1 MHSPEIREVFGIVLT
16 QLSELHSPYFGIAL
30 TEKVAQTLFHKS
42 IERFIKSIIKVI
54 KKSFFIKKENVDKK
68 FALKRKKM
76 NCEEVKEKI
85 NIRTVLE
92 SFNLFPVKEN
102 RKTAFYFALDREEKI
117 PSLSVDFVKNKAFD
131 FGTGKS
137 YDVISI
143 VQQMNQCSVS
153 EALKYLEKFD
163 FSVQNE
169 FQNEEKMQ
177 EKKYKTLN
185 VSEINHSALIQYLKS
200 RKVYEQ
206 KELVNEVEYELNGKK
221 YFGIG
226 FFNNSG
232 GVEIR
237 NKYSKICLGKK
248 DVTLIKNELNIS
260 NEIVIFEGFFDYLT
274 FRNLEKAEESSSS
287 DYVILNSTAM
297 FFKIEKL
304 LNEYNKISMFLDNDA
319 NGNFVKSKIQNQYK
333 NVEDCSL
340 IYRGFK
346 DLNEWFCS
354 KENL

>member
-1 MHSPEIREVFGIVLT
+1 
-16 QLSELHSPYFGIAL
+16 
-30 TEKVAQTLFHKS
+30 
-42 IERFIKSIIKVI
+42 
-54 KKSFFIKKENVDKK
+54 
-68 FALKRKKM
+68 M

-85 NIRTVLE
+85 SIRMVLE
-92 SFNLFPVKEN
+92 SVNLFPVKEN

-169 FQNEEKMQ
+169 FHNEELMQ
-177 EKKYKTLN
+177 KKEY
-185 VSEINHSALIQYLKS
+185 EILKARKIQHPALIQYLKS

-206 KELVNEVEYELNGKK
+206 KDLVKEIEYELNRKK

-260 NEIVIFEGFFDYLT
+260 NEIVVFEGFFDYLT
-274 FRNLEKAEESSSS
+274 FKNLEKTENSNS
-287 DYVILNSTAM
+287 DYIILNSTSM
-297 FFKIEKL
+297 LFKVEETLKK
-304 LNEYNKISMFLDNDA
+304 YDKISLFLDNA
-319 NGNFVKSKIQNQYK
+319 KNGNATKKAILKKYE

-354 KENL
+354 KEDL

>member
-1 MHSPEIREVFGIVLT
+1 
-16 QLSELHSPYFGIAL
+16 
-30 TEKVAQTLFHKS
+30 
-42 IERFIKSIIKVI
+42 
-54 KKSFFIKKENVDKK
+54 
-68 FALKRKKM
+68 M

-85 NIRTVLE
+85 SIRMVLE
-92 SFNLFPVKEN
+92 SVNLFPVKEN

-153 EALKYLEKFD
+153 EALKYLETFD
-163 FSVQNE
+163 FSIHNE
-169 FQNEEKMQ
+169 FQNEGTKQ
-177 EKKYKTLN
+177 YKEYKILN
-185 VSEINHSALIQYLKS
+185 VREIQHPALVQYLKS

-206 KELVNEVEYELNGKK
+206 KELVKEIEYELNGKK
-221 YFGIG
+221 YFGVG

-248 DVTLIKNELNIS
+248 DVTLLKNELNS
-260 NEIVIFEGFFDYLT
+260 FNEILIFEGFFDYLT
-274 FRNLEKAEESSSS
+274 FRNLEKKENLSS
-287 DYVILNSTAM
+287 DYLILNSTAM
-297 FFKIEKL
+297 LFKVEEL
-304 LNEYNKISMFLDNDA
+304 LKVYDKIFLFLDNDS
-319 NGNFVKSKIQNQYK
+319 NGELIKSKIQNQHK

-340 IYRGFK
+340 IYHGFK

-354 KENL
+354 KEDL

>member
-1 MHSPEIREVFGIVLT
+1 
-16 QLSELHSPYFGIAL
+16 
-30 TEKVAQTLFHKS
+30 
-42 IERFIKSIIKVI
+42 
-54 KKSFFIKKENVDKK
+54 
-68 FALKRKKM
+68 M
-76 NCEEVKEKI
+76 NCEEAKEKI
-85 NIRTVLE
+85 SIRMVLE

-153 EALKYLEKFD
+153 EALKYLEKLD
-163 FSVQNE
+163 FPVQKK
-169 FQNEEKMQ
+169 FQNEETKQ
-177 EKKYKTLN
+177 QKEYKILN
-185 VSEINHSALIQYLKS
+185 VCEIQHPALTQYLKF
-200 RKVYEQ
+200 RKVYGQ
-206 KELVNEVEYELNGKK
+206 KDLVKEIEYELNGKK

-248 DVTLIKNELNIS
+248 DVTMVENQS
-260 NEIVIFEGFFDYLT
+260 SEICIFEGFFDYLT
-274 FRNLEKAEESSSS
+274 YKNLEKKENSTS
-287 DYVILNSTAM
+287 DYLILNSTAM
-297 FFKIEKL
+297 LFKIEEMLKK
-304 LNEYNKISMFLDNDA
+304 YAKISLLLDNDS
-319 NGNFVKSKIQNQYK
+319 NGELAKSKIQNQYK

-340 IYRGFK
+340 IYQKFK
-346 DLNEWFCS
+346 DLNEWFV
-354 KENL
+354 NDRMFL

>member
-1 MHSPEIREVFGIVLT
+1 
-16 QLSELHSPYFGIAL
+16 
-30 TEKVAQTLFHKS
+30 
-42 IERFIKSIIKVI
+42 
-54 KKSFFIKKENVDKK
+54 
-68 FALKRKKM
+68 M

-85 NIRTVLE
+85 SIRMVLE
-92 SFNLFPVKEN
+92 SVNLFPVKEN

-169 FQNEEKMQ
+169 FHNEELMQ
-177 EKKYKTLN
+177 KKEY
-185 VSEINHSALIQYLKS
+185 EILKVRKIQHPALIQYLKS

-206 KELVNEVEYELNGKK
+206 KELVKEVEYELNGKK

-232 GVEIR
+232 GFEIR
-237 NKYSKICLGKK
+237 NAYAKICLGKK
-248 DVTLIKNELNIS
+248 DVTLIENVNSHKQ
-260 NEIVIFEGFFDYLT
+260 EIVVFEGFFDYLT
-274 FRNLEKAEESSSS
+274 FRNLEKPNNPIC
-287 DYVILNSTAM
+287 DFLILNSTAM
-297 FFKIEKL
+297 LFKVEEKL
-304 LNEYNKISMFLDNDA
+304 KQYNKISLFLDNDS
-319 NGNFVKSKIQNQYK
+319 NGKSVKAKIQSQYK

-340 IYRGFK
+340 IYHAFK
-346 DLNEWFCS
+346 DLNEWFC
-354 KENL
+354 KR

>member
-1 MHSPEIREVFGIVLT
+1 
-16 QLSELHSPYFGIAL
+16 
-30 TEKVAQTLFHKS
+30 
-42 IERFIKSIIKVI
+42 
-54 KKSFFIKKENVDKK
+54 
-68 FALKRKKM
+68 M

-85 NIRTVLE
+85 SIRMVLE
-92 SFNLFPVKEN
+92 SVNLFPVKEN

-153 EALKYLEKFD
+153 EALKYLETFD
-163 FSVQNE
+163 FSIHNE
-169 FQNEEKMQ
+169 FQNEGTKQ
-177 EKKYKTLN
+177 YKEYKILN
-185 VSEINHSALIQYLKS
+185 VREIQHPALVQYLKS

-206 KELVNEVEYELNGKK
+206 KELVKEIEYELNDKK
-221 YFGIG
+221 YFGVG

-248 DVTLIKNELNIS
+248 DVTLLKNELNS
-260 NEIVIFEGFFDYLT
+260 FNEILIFEGFFDYLT
-274 FRNLEKAEESSSS
+274 FKNLEKNENSNS
-287 DYVILNSTAM
+287 DYIILNSTSM
-297 FFKIEKL
+297 LFKVEETLKK
-304 LNEYNKISMFLDNDA
+304 YDKISLFLDNDK
-319 NGNFVKSKIQNQYK
+319 NGNATKKAILKKYE

-340 IYRGFK
+340 IYQKFK
-346 DLNEWFCS
+346 DLNEWFCNDDCRS
-354 KENL
+354 F

>member
-1 MHSPEIREVFGIVLT
+1 
-16 QLSELHSPYFGIAL
+16 
-30 TEKVAQTLFHKS
+30 
-42 IERFIKSIIKVI
+42 
-54 KKSFFIKKENVDKK
+54 
-68 FALKRKKM
+68 M

-92 SFNLFPVKEN
+92 SFQLFPAKEN
-102 RKTAFYFALDREEKI
+102 KKTAFYFALDREEKI

-131 FGTGKS
+131 FGTGKR

-153 EALKYLEKFD
+153 EALKYLEKFE
-163 FSVQNE
+163 FFVQKE
-169 FQNEEKMQ
+169 IQNKETKQQKE
-177 EKKYKTLN
+177 YKILK
-185 VSEINHSALIQYLKS
+185 VSEIQHPALIQYLKS

-274 FRNLEKAEESSSS
+274 YRNLEKTNNSTC
-287 DYVILNSTAM
+287 DFLILNSTAII
-297 FFKIEKL
+297 FKVEEL
-304 LNEYNKISMFLDNDA
+304 LKEYDKISLFLDNDG
-319 NGNFVKSKIQNQYK
+319 NGEFVKSKIQYQYN

-340 IYRGFK
+340 LYQNFK
-346 DLNEWFCS
+346 DLNEWNCS
-354 KENL
+354 KEDL

>member
-1 MHSPEIREVFGIVLT
+1 
-16 QLSELHSPYFGIAL
+16 
-30 TEKVAQTLFHKS
+30 
-42 IERFIKSIIKVI
+42 
-54 KKSFFIKKENVDKK
+54 
-68 FALKRKKM
+68 M

-85 NIRTVLE
+85 SIRMVLE
-92 SFNLFPVKEN
+92 SVNLFPVKEN

-153 EALKYLEKFD
+153 EALKYLETFD
-163 FSVQNE
+163 FSIHNE
-169 FQNEEKMQ
+169 FQNEGTKQ
-177 EKKYKTLN
+177 YKEYKILN
-185 VSEINHSALIQYLKS
+185 VCEIQHPALIQYLKF

-206 KELVNEVEYELNGKK
+206 KDLVKEIEYEINGKK

-248 DVTLIKNELNIS
+248 DVTLVKNELNIS
-260 NEIVIFEGFFDYLT
+260 SEILIFEGFFDYLT
-274 FRNLEKAEESSSS
+274 YKNLEKKENSNS
-287 DYVILNSTAM
+287 DYLILNSTAM
-297 FFKIEKL
+297 LFKVEEMLKK
-304 LNEYNKISMFLDNDA
+304 YNKISMFLDNDS
-319 NGNFVKSKIQNQYK
+319 NGEFVKSKIQNQYK
-333 NVEDCSL
+333 NLEDCSL
-340 IYRGFK
+340 IYQKFK
-346 DLNEWFCS
+346 DLNEWYCY
-354 KENL
+354 ND

>member
-1 MHSPEIREVFGIVLT
+1 M
-16 QLSELHSPYFGIAL
+16 
-30 TEKVAQTLFHKS
+30 
-42 IERFIKSIIKVI
+42 
-54 KKSFFIKKENVDKK
+54 
-68 FALKRKKM
+68 
-76 NCEEVKEKI
+76 
-85 NIRTVLE
+85 E

-143 VQQMNQCSVS
+143 VQQINQCSVS
-153 EALKYLEKFD
+153 EALKYLEKLD

-169 FQNEEKMQ
+169 FQNEETKQ
-177 EKKYKTLN
+177 QKEYKILN
-185 VSEINHSALIQYLKS
+185 VLEIQHPALIQYLKF

-206 KELVNEVEYELNGKK
+206 EELVNEVEYELNGKK

-248 DVTLIKNELNIS
+248 DVTMVENQS
-260 NEIVIFEGFFDYLT
+260 SEICIFEGFFDYLT
-274 FRNLEKAEESSSS
+274 YKNLEKKENSTS
-287 DYVILNSTAM
+287 YYLILNSTAM
-297 FFKIEKL
+297 LFKVEETLKK
-304 LNEYNKISMFLDNDA
+304 YAKISLLLDNDS
-319 NGNFVKSKIQNQYK
+319 NGELAKSKIQNQYK

-340 IYRGFK
+340 IYQKFK
-346 DLNEWFCS
+346 DLNEWFV
-354 KENL
+354 NDLMFL

>member
-1 MHSPEIREVFGIVLT
+1 
-16 QLSELHSPYFGIAL
+16 
-30 TEKVAQTLFHKS
+30 
-42 IERFIKSIIKVI
+42 
-54 KKSFFIKKENVDKK
+54 
-68 FALKRKKM
+68 M

-85 NIRTVLE
+85 SIRMVLE
-92 SFNLFPVKEN
+92 SVNLFPVKEN

-153 EALKYLEKFD
+153 EALKYLETFD
-163 FSVQNE
+163 FSIHNE
-169 FQNEEKMQ
+169 FQNEGTKQ
-177 EKKYKTLN
+177 YKEYKILN
-185 VSEINHSALIQYLKS
+185 VREIQHPALVQYLKS

-206 KELVNEVEYELNGKK
+206 KELVKEIEYELNGKK
-221 YFGIG
+221 YFGVG

-248 DVTLIKNELNIS
+248 DVTLLKNELNS
-260 NEIVIFEGFFDYLT
+260 FNEILIFEGFFDYLT
-274 FRNLEKAEESSSS
+274 FKNLEKNENSNS
-287 DYVILNSTAM
+287 DYIILNSTSM
-297 FFKIEKL
+297 LFKVEETLKK
-304 LNEYNKISMFLDNDA
+304 YNKISMFLDNDS
-319 NGNFVKSKIQNQYK
+319 NGELIKSKIQNQHK

-340 IYRGFK
+340 IYHGFK

-354 KENL
+354 KEDL

>member
-1 MHSPEIREVFGIVLT
+1 M
-16 QLSELHSPYFGIAL
+16 
-30 TEKVAQTLFHKS
+30 
-42 IERFIKSIIKVI
+42 
-54 KKSFFIKKENVDKK
+54 
-68 FALKRKKM
+68 
-76 NCEEVKEKI
+76 
-85 NIRTVLE
+85 VLE

-117 PSLSVDFVKNKAFD
+117 PSLSVDFIKNKAFD

-169 FQNEEKMQ
+169 FQNKETKQQKE
-177 EKKYKTLN
+177 YKILN
-185 VSEINHSALIQYLKS
+185 VREIQHPALIQYLKF

-206 KELVNEVEYELNGKK
+206 KDLVKEIEYEINGKK

-232 GVEIR
+232 RLEIR
-237 NKYSKICLGKK
+237 SKYSKICLGKK
-248 DVTLIKNELNIS
+248 DVTLIKNNLNIS
-260 NEIVIFEGFFDYLT
+260 SEILVFEGFFDYLT
-274 FRNLEKAEESSSS
+274 FKNLEKEENYNS
-287 DYVILNSTAM
+287 DYLILNSTAM
-297 FFKIEKL
+297 FYKVEKL
-304 LNEYNKISMFLDNDA
+304 LKKYNKISMFLDNDS
-319 NGNFVKSKIQNQYK
+319 NGEFVKSKIQNQYK

-354 KENL
+354 KEDL

>member
-1 MHSPEIREVFGIVLT
+1 M
-16 QLSELHSPYFGIAL
+16 
-30 TEKVAQTLFHKS
+30 
-42 IERFIKSIIKVI
+42 
-54 KKSFFIKKENVDKK
+54 DKK
-68 FALKRKKM
+68 FALKKKKM

-85 NIRTVLE
+85 SIRMVLE
-92 SFNLFPVKEN
+92 SVNLFPVKEN

-153 EALKYLEKFD
+153 EALKYLETFD
-163 FSVQNE
+163 FSIHNE
-169 FQNEEKMQ
+169 FQNEGTKQ
-177 EKKYKTLN
+177 YKEYKILN
-185 VSEINHSALIQYLKS
+185 VREIQHPALVQYLKS

-206 KELVNEVEYELNGKK
+206 KELVKEIEYELNGKK
-221 YFGIG
+221 YFGVG

-248 DVTLIKNELNIS
+248 DVTLLKNELNS
-260 NEIVIFEGFFDYLT
+260 FNEILIFEGFFDYLT
-274 FRNLEKAEESSSS
+274 FKNLEKNENSNS
-287 DYVILNSTAM
+287 DYIILNSTSM
-297 FFKIEKL
+297 LFKVEETLKK
-304 LNEYNKISMFLDNDA
+304 YDKISLFLDNDK
-319 NGNFVKSKIQNQYK
+319 NGNATKKAILKKYE

-354 KENL
+354 KEDL

>member
-1 MHSPEIREVFGIVLT
+1 M
-16 QLSELHSPYFGIAL
+16 
-30 TEKVAQTLFHKS
+30 
-42 IERFIKSIIKVI
+42 
-54 KKSFFIKKENVDKK
+54 
-68 FALKRKKM
+68 
-76 NCEEVKEKI
+76 
-85 NIRTVLE
+85 VLE

-163 FSVQNE
+163 FSVKNE
-169 FQNEEKMQ
+169 IQNEETKQ
-177 EKKYKTLN
+177 YKEYKILN
-185 VSEINHSALIQYLKS
+185 VLEIQHPALIQYLKS

-206 KELVNEVEYELNGKK
+206 KDLVKEIEYDLNGKK
-221 YFGIG
+221 YFGVG

-248 DVTLIKNELNIS
+248 DVTLIKNKLNIS
-260 NEIVIFEGFFDYLT
+260 NEILIFEGFFDYLT
-274 FRNLEKAEESSSS
+274 YKNLEKKENSNS
-287 DYVILNSTAM
+287 DYLILNSTAM
-297 FFKIEKL
+297 FYKVEETLKK
-304 LNEYNKISMFLDNDA
+304 YNKISMFLDNDS
-319 NGNFVKSKIQNQYK
+319 NGGFVKSKIQNHYK
-333 NVEDCSL
+333 NLEDCSL
-340 IYRGFK
+340 IYQGFK

>member
-1 MHSPEIREVFGIVLT
+1 
-16 QLSELHSPYFGIAL
+16 
-30 TEKVAQTLFHKS
+30 
-42 IERFIKSIIKVI
+42 
-54 KKSFFIKKENVDKK
+54 
-68 FALKRKKM
+68 M
-76 NCEEVKEKI
+76 NCEEAKEKI
-85 NIRTVLE
+85 SIRMVLE

-163 FSVQNE
+163 FSVENE
-169 FQNEEKMQ
+169 FHNEEPMQ
-177 EKKYKTLN
+177 QKEYKILN
-185 VSEINHSALIQYLKS
+185 VREIQHPALIQYLKS

-206 KELVNEVEYELNGKK
+206 KDLVKEIEYELNRKK

-248 DVTLIKNELNIS
+248 DVTLLKNELNS
-260 NEIVIFEGFFDYLT
+260 FNEILIFEGF
-274 FRNLEKAEESSSS
+274 
-287 DYVILNSTAM
+287 
-297 FFKIEKL
+297 
-304 LNEYNKISMFLDNDA
+304 
-319 NGNFVKSKIQNQYK
+319 
-333 NVEDCSL
+333 L
-340 IYRGFK
+340 II
-346 DLNEWFCS
+346 
-354 KENL
+354 